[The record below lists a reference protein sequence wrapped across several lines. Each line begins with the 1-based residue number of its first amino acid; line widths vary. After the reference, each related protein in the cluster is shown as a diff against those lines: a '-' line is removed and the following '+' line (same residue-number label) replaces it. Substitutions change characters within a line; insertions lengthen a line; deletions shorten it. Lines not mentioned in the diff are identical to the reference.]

1 MKEIWKDIKGF
12 EGLYQVSNL
21 GNVKSFRQSSKYGK
35 PKEFLLKPSV
45 ANTGYCQI
53 TLYGNGSRKKLLV
66 HRLVAE
72 AFLENPDNLPNVNHK
87 DENRT
92 NNCVSNLEWCT
103 TAYNNRYGTARIRGA
118 DKMRKPVCQYTYE
131 NVLIAKYRSAGTASE
146 ITGIPRK
153 RIQAA
158 CRRHSLTNGCY
169 WEYCQNL

>member
-53 TLYGNGSRKKLLV
+53 TLYGNGSRKKFLI

-92 NNCVSNLEWCT
+92 NNHVENLEWCT

-118 DKMRKPVCQYTYE
+118 DKVRKPVCQYTYE
-131 NVLIAKYRSAGTASE
+131 NVLIAKYRSAGIASE
-146 ITGIPRK
+146 ITGIPRG
-153 RIQAA
+153 RIQTA
-158 CRRHSLTNGCY
+158 CRKHSLTNGCY